1 MTKKRLS
8 KRVVDSLRAKP
19 SEFTVWDDALT
30 GFGVRVRPSGIKTY
44 VVVYRAGAGR
54 KAPVRKITLGTVGK
68 LTPDTAR
75 TLAQKALGSVAH
87 GKDPARDRAH
97 ARERLTVKELVDT
110 FLADHAESKLKP
122 TTEKRYRHLLRQWV
136 VPEVGS
142 EKADALTRAAVAN
155 VHSRMKRKAV
165 SANRMLGAVGSMYG
179 FAQRRGLVPEG
190 YNPATRIERYSERR
204 RERFLTTDELGRIGA
219 ALREAE
225 TSGIPWDVDEAQP
238 NAKHIP
244 KQKRRTVFGEFATAA
259 VRLLLFTGCRLRE
272 ILDLKWKYVDI
283 ERGLLLLPDTK
294 TGQRT
299 VILNSPALLV
309 LASLPRMGT
318 YVVPGDNPERPRHD
332 LKNVWSAVCGRTDL
346 TGVRL
351 HDLRHTYA
359 SFGAGS
365 GLGLPIIGKLLGH
378 AQSVT
383 TERYAHLGNDPL
395 RRASESI
402 AGTISTAMGEP
413 SNAPAAKVIPL
424 KGKRARRG

>member
-1 MTKKRLS
+1 MPPKRLS
-8 KRVVDSLRAKP
+8 KRVVDNLQPEA
-19 SEFTVWDDALT
+19 SEYTQWDKALT
-30 GFGVRVRPSGIKTY
+30 GFGVRVRPTGVKTY
-44 VVVYRAGAGR
+44 VIVYRAGTGR
-54 KAPVRKITLGTVGK
+54 KAPVRKVTLGAVGK

-87 GKDPARDRAH
+87 GKDPARDRAQ
-97 ARERLTVKELVDT
+97 AREGLTVRELVDT
-110 FLADHAESKLKP
+110 FLADHAGSKLKP
-122 TTEKRYRHLLRQWV
+122 ATEKRYRDLLQHWV
-136 VPEVGS
+136 VPDVGS
-142 EKADALTRAAVAN
+142 EKADALTRNAIARL
-155 VHSRMKRKAV
+155 HSRMKRRPV

-190 YNPATRIERYSERR
+190 FNPASRIEKYKERR
-204 RERFLTTDELGRIGA
+204 RERFLTTDELARIGA

-225 TSGIPWDVDEAQP
+225 TNGIPWEVDEAQP

-244 KQKRRTVFGEFATAA
+244 KQKRRTVFGELATAA

-272 ILDLKWKYVDI
+272 ILDLKWEYVDI

-299 VILNSPALLV
+299 VILNKPALLV
-309 LASLPRMGT
+309 LASLPRIGA
-318 YVVPGDNPERPRHD
+318 YAVPGDAPDRPRHD
-332 LKNVWSAVCGRTDL
+332 LKKVWNAVSRRAGL

-365 GLGLPIIGKLLGH
+365 GLGLPIIGKLVGH
-378 AQSVT
+378 TQAVT
-383 TERYAHLGNDPL
+383 TERYAHLGSDPL

-402 AGTISTAMGEP
+402 AGTISAAMGEP
-413 SNAPAAKVIPL
+413 SSSPAKMIPL
-424 KGKRARRG
+424 TGKRARDG